1 MVGMR
6 KEPISPGNTLE
17 STAADMARCYLRVVI
32 NIATDKKIPLTFS
45 KDSVPIYYSLL
56 QK

>member
-6 KEPISPGNTLE
+6 KEPISPGNTFE

-32 NIATDKKIPLTFS
+32 KIATDKKIPLTFS